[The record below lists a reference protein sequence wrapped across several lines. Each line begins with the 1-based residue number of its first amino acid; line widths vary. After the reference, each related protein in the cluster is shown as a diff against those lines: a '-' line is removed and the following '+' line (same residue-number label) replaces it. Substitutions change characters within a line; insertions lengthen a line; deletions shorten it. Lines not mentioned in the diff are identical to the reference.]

1 MNLKQLNYFTTI
13 VEFKNMTRASE
24 KLHVAQPALSQQVRL
39 LESELNVK
47 LLHRNVH
54 GVSPTREGEL
64 LYRHARS
71 ILRQIDNTHALLV
84 KKDGPINGKVSI
96 GMPSST
102 GRAVALPLLQRTMR
116 LYPGITIEIVDVPSA
131 DLTALVAQGRV
142 DMAITPNEQPRRG
155 ISMQPVLTEELFL
168 IISPDMQIS
177 SIPVSVEELANI
189 PLILPS
195 KPNTLRASVDQLFL
209 EKQLSYVLVAEASTS
224 AILIPAVKAG
234 LAATVLPWSAVRE
247 EVNSGALSSVRL
259 ASPTVRELSLCTADS
274 LPFTEAA
281 RFVRELFFNI
291 VDEMIKNGEWL
302 GAHMINRE
310 KS

>member
-1 MNLKQLNYFTTI
+1 MNLKQLSYFTTI

-39 LESELNVK
+39 LESELNIK

-54 GVSPTREGEL
+54 GVSPTKEGEL

-71 ILRQIDNTHALLV
+71 ILRQVDNTHALLV

-102 GRAVALPLLQRTMR
+102 GRAIALPLLRQTMR
-116 LYPGITIEIVDVPSA
+116 LYPGIIIEIVDVPSA
-131 DLTALVAQGRV
+131 DLTTLVAQGRV

-155 ISMQPVLTEELFL
+155 ISMQPVLVEELFL
-168 IISPDMQIS
+168 IINPTMKVSTV
-177 SIPVSVEELANI
+177 PVPVEELANI

-195 KPNTLRASVDQLFL
+195 RPNTLRASVDQFFM

-247 EVNSGALSSVRL
+247 EVESGSLSSIRL
-259 ASPTVRELSLCTADS
+259 ATPTVRELSLCTADS

-281 RFVRELFFNI
+281 SLVKGLFFDI
-291 VDEMIKNGEWL
+291 VDEMIRSGEWR
-302 GAHMINRE
+302 GARVADRE
-310 KS
+310 